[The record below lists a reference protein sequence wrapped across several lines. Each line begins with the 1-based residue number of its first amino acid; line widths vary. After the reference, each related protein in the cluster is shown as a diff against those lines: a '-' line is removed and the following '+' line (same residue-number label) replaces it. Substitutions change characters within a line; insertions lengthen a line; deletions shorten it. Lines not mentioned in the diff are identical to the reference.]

1 MEWVIAWKEK
11 GMVRKISMKIVLLQL
26 LFIAVVLGISMI
38 LYDNFMPV
46 YYEQLKD
53 KQIMQA
59 YHDINEI
66 DLDDL
71 MEDDFAFFLSYEENE
86 NLRFYI
92 ADADLN
98 LVYCSLNNENSFQKN
113 VANKIFLFSRNPKIV
128 RKNDK
133 YKRSASLR
141 GILTQ
146 NGKDYYVVV
155 REVAMGA
162 STLLTVGKFYV
173 LLFAI
178 LALFGSALLFCILIH
193 LLLPAKRLFQVSDKI
208 VAGNYEEK
216 AQEDSIHTE
225 VNYLAHNIN
234 QMSEQ
239 LQKQKSRIED
249 NKQQLLHRNVRQERV
264 EKMRKEFVA
273 SISHELKTPLAV
285 ISSQAEMLE
294 YVEED
299 KEYYIASIQEEVTR
313 MTEMVSRLLEHSV
326 MEHQME
332 NMVQKKLDM
341 KEIMEYISMKYEG
354 LVKKKRLNLETFF
367 SEGCFIYGDREYIE
381 QAVNN
386 FMMNALEYTNIGGN
400 IRMTLK
406 KQDKSIRVG
415 VYNEGSRIRE
425 EDKERIWSGYYRNP
439 VESEYGKNGFSHA
452 GLGLYN
458 VQSIVTMHSGTY
470 GVENLS
476 SGVEFWFTLPEA

>member
-11 GMVRKISMKIVLLQL
+11 DMVKKISMKIVLLQL
-26 LFIAVVLGISMI
+26 FFIAVILGISMI

-71 MEDDFAFFLSYEENE
+71 MEDDFTFFLSYEENE

-98 LVYCSLNNENSFQKN
+98 RVYCSLSNENAFQKN
-113 VANKIFLFSRNPKIV
+113 VANKKFLFSRNPKIV

-146 NGKDYYVVV
+146 NGKDYYVMV
-155 REVAMGA
+155 REVAMGT
-162 STLLTVGKFYV
+162 STLLTIGKFYV
-173 LLFAI
+173 FVFAI
-178 LALFGSALLFCILIH
+178 LALFGSAVLFFILLH

-225 VNYLAHNIN
+225 VNYLAHNVN

-249 NKQQLLHRNVRQERV
+249 NKQQLLRRNVRQERV
-264 EKMRKEFVA
+264 EKMRKEYVA

-299 KEYYIASIQEEVTR
+299 KEYYIASIQEEVTK

-439 VESEYGKNGFSHA
+439 VESEYEKNGFSHA

-458 VQSIVTMHSGTY
+458 VQSIVTMHGGAY